1 MSEFDIYDRIK
12 ELRLKKGMSQEEL
25 AFKVGYQGRAAVS
38 KIEKKQRDIN
48 QFQVVRFAEA
58 LGVSPTYLLTG
69 VKDSTEPEHPS
80 PTRIRV
86 YGDVAAGVPIDEID
100 NMDFDDPDNWE
111 EIPPSMAKS
120 GTYFGLRIKGDSMS
134 PRICNGDVVI
144 VRQQSTIENGDIAIV
159 AINGEKATCKKVKKT
174 EQGITL
180 VGLNPAFTPIFFSWQ
195 EVAETPVSILGK
207 VVENRAKF

>member
-1 MSEFDIYDRIK
+1 MTIYERVRDLRIK
-12 ELRLKKGMSQEEL
+12 RGMSQEEL
-25 AFKVGYQGRAAVS
+25 ANLVGLSGRSHIS
-38 KIEKKQRDIN
+38 KIEKGDRDIK
-48 QFQVVRFAEA
+48 QGLLVKLARA
-58 LGVSPTYLLTG
+58 LSTTPEYLLVGENPGRMSDT
-69 VKDSTEPEHPS
+69 SF
-80 PTRIRV
+80 RIRV

-180 VGLNPAFTPIFFSWQ
+180 VGLNPAFTPMFFSWQ

>member
-1 MSEFDIYDRIK
+1 MDKFDVYDRIK
-12 ELRLKKGMSQEEL
+12 DSRQRCGLSQAEL
-25 AFKVGYQGRAAVS
+25 AQKVGFKNRSTIA
-38 KIEKKQRDIN
+38 KIEAKERDITRT
-48 QFQVVRFAEA
+48 QLVKFAEA
-58 LGVSPTYLLTG
+58 LETSPEYLLTG
-69 VKDSTEPEHPS
+69 QHPSRATQS

-180 VGLNPAFTPIFFSWQ
+180 VGLNPAFTPMFFSWQ